1 MEVGTVDTNTT
12 AKAVTFASGFTAPP
26 VVLTTTMTRN
36 DTRPTDSA
44 STAVTKNGFSV
55 ALQVEQKGVTT
66 HGTET
71 VGYIAMSA
79 GGSVQ
84 SGFSTSLNV
93 SSTASTWTPPAGSA
107 AMVYLADTQTRNKA
121 AAVSV
126 KLSAVASTG
135 VKLLLEKEASA
146 SFDVTHPVET
156 VGLIAFLQGLIYGR
170 KF

>member
-1 MEVGTVDTNTT
+1 
-12 AKAVTFASGFTAPP
+12 
-26 VVLTTTMTRN
+26 
-36 DTRPTDSA
+36 
-44 STAVTKNGFSV
+44 
-55 ALQVEQKGVTT
+55 
-66 HGTET
+66 
-71 VGYIAMSA
+71 
-79 GGSVQ
+79 
-84 SGFSTSLNV
+84 
-93 SSTASTWTPPAGSA
+93 
-107 AMVYLADTQTRNKA
+107 MVYLADTQTRNKA